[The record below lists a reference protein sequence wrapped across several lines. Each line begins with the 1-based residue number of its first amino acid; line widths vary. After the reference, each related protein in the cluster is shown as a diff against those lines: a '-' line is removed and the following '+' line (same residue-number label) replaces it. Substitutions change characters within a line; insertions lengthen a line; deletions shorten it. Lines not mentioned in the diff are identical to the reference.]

1 MEVRPLWLL
10 IHPPFHCVSPAP
22 LPRSPSPEESWR
34 LTGACRVTK
43 LYFQPRCLSQIWSI
57 SSWLTRASSHA
68 TIKNCISCLSTL
80 PRTLVWFSA
89 TWVYQ
94 AMLCSNRW
102 LGLALAISLS
112 ILPTWVHTSD
122 LSKISCP
129 FTPAATSVF
138 GLKQPTLCLCVRT
151 LLPHTLLLLLS
162 LQAES
167 QAASPEFPRPLKL

>member
-1 MEVRPLWLL
+1 MEGKWKTPYLPGTPHTSSLAEKRAQSPLHRWPLGMSTQTSPYPAPPSSASLILVPENEPLMEVRPLWLL

-22 LPRSPSPEESWR
+22 RPRSPSPEESWR

-89 TWVYQ
+89 T
-94 AMLCSNRW
+94 
-102 LGLALAISLS
+102 
-112 ILPTWVHTSD
+112 
-122 LSKISCP
+122 
-129 FTPAATSVF
+129 
-138 GLKQPTLCLCVRT
+138 
-151 LLPHTLLLLLS
+151 
-162 LQAES
+162 
-167 QAASPEFPRPLKL
+167 